1 METVGRCVEGACP
14 GRWWVS
20 LPRGGSVKE
29 EDVKV
34 RSLGFILRVEE
45 CQDSISVSER
55 SLWIDGRSSSSM

>member
-1 METVGRCVEGACP
+1 M
-14 GRWWVS
+14 
-20 LPRGGSVKE
+20 KE

-55 SLWIDGRSSSSM
+55 SLWIDVRVQCRQEKWEALK